1 MVDAIELLE
10 LAGECARRAG
20 ALLLERFHG
29 PAAGVATKSTP
40 TDLVSDA
47 DRDTEKLVLGM
58 IAAARPGDGW
68 IAEEG
73 GGRESSSGI
82 RWIVDPLDGT
92 VNFLYGMPDWA
103 VSIAAEDSSGAL
115 AGVVFDACRR
125 ETFTATR
132 GGGAVL
138 NGRAI
143 GVTDETD
150 LSRSLVGTGFSYNA
164 VIRESQAE
172 VVRRI
177 LPKIRDIRR
186 AGSAALDLCWV
197 ACGRTDA
204 YYESNM
210 GAWDRAAGVLI
221 AREAGATVTDLHPP
235 FGDDVGVVAANK
247 TLHDRLREL
256 LDES

>member
-1 MVDAIELLE
+1 MANAAELLE
-10 LAGECARRAG
+10 LAGDCARRAG
-20 ALLLERFHG
+20 ALLLERFQG

-47 DRDTEKLVLGM
+47 DRDTEKLVLDM
-58 IAAARPGDGW
+58 IANARPGDGW
-68 IAEEG
+68 IGEEG

-82 RWIVDPLDGT
+82 RWIIDPLDGT

-103 VSIAAEDSSGAL
+103 VSIAAEDASGAVV
-115 AGVVFDACRR
+115 GVVFDACRR
-125 ETFTATR
+125 ETFTAIR
-132 GGGAVL
+132 GEGAFM
-138 NGRAI
+138 NGRQI

-150 LSRSLVGTGFSYNA
+150 LSRSLVATGFSYDA
-164 VIRESQAE
+164 IIRESQAE

-177 LPKIRDIRR
+177 LPRIRDIRR

-197 ACGRTDA
+197 ASGRTDA

-210 GAWDRAAGVLI
+210 GVWDRAAGVLI

-235 FGDDVGVVAANK
+235 SGDDVGVIAANK
-247 TLHDRLREL
+247 TLHDQLRKL
-256 LDES
+256 VGES